1 MLDIPSWEKYLERV
15 DNVDVDWVLRG
26 LKQGFLLGTKPGP
39 LTSAK
44 RNCSSAF
51 SQAQIIDSYLEEEI
65 KEGTIAGPFSLPLF
79 LMCRLTD
86 LGLFQSLHPES
97 FA

>member
-65 KEGTIAGPFSLPLF
+65 KEGTIAGPFSLPPF
-79 LMCRLTD
+79 PHV
-86 LGLFQSLHPES
+86 QVN
-97 FA
+97 